1 MKNNFNRTLL
11 VFFVVATIYFVVSP
25 SLINYAE
32 PTSSEILLIA
42 LMRFPLFSFD
52 LPENSI
58 LFFLL
63 LLLNILFWGFLI
75 DLILS
80 FFFKFKIKT
89 TQNTEGV

>member
-1 MKNNFNRTLL
+1 MKNNFNRTLF
-11 VFFVVATIYFVVSP
+11 VFFGVATVYFVISP
-25 SLINYAE
+25 SLINYSE
-32 PTSSEILLIA
+32 PTLGETFLIT
-42 LMRFPLFSFD
+42 LMRFPLFSFG

-63 LLLNILFWGFLI
+63 LLLNILFWVFLI
-75 DLILS
+75 DFMLS

>member
-1 MKNNFNRTLL
+1 MKNNLNRTLL
-11 VFFVVATIYFVVSP
+11 VFFCVATIYFVVSP

-32 PTSSEILLIA
+32 PTSSETFLIA
-42 LMRFPLFSFD
+42 LMRFPLFSLG

-63 LLLNILFWGFLI
+63 LLLNMLFWGFLI
-75 DLILS
+75 NFMLS

>member
-11 VFFVVATIYFVVSP
+11 VFFGVATVYFVVSP

-32 PTSSEILLIA
+32 PTLSETFLIA
-42 LMRFPLFSFD
+42 LMRFPLFSLG

-63 LLLNILFWGFLI
+63 LILNILFWGFLI
-75 DLILS
+75 DFILS
-80 FFFKFKIKT
+80 CFFKFKIKT
-89 TQNTEGV
+89 TQNIEGV